1 MKERKQACFSGL
13 SGWWRAAA
21 VVSQLQLQA
30 LAGRRPRP
38 HSAGQQPMPWA
49 VCVLKDRVSVSVS
62 LGTQIILQPNLKQRR
77 MNSSIMYAKLFL
89 ATELFLNRCVNEEG
103 SEGQGWT
110 GSVKFGQISLLS
122 WSLGHRLFHC

>member
-1 MKERKQACFSGL
+1 MLLRTPD

-21 VVSQLQLQA
+21 AVFQLQLQA

-62 LGTQIILQPNLKQRR
+62 LGTQIISQTESEAAENEQ
-77 MNSSIMYAKLFL
+77 YAKLFL
-89 ATELFLNRCVNEEG
+89 AIELFLKRCVNEEA

-110 GSVKFGQISLLS
+110 GSV
-122 WSLGHRLFHC
+122 